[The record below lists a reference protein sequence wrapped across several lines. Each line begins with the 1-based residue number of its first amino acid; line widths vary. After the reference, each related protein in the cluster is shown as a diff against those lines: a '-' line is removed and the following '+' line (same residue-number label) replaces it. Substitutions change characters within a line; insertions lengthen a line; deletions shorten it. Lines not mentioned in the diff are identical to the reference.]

1 MKKQKKTIK
10 PQDILIL
17 SQAEKILEYKKWDK
31 EIPFIPI
38 PKDWLIAPRPNFG
51 GAVVR
56 FKVTK
61 RGLDDWVSVY
71 LDCYDRLGVFGEPYW
86 EIYPFKDDVY
96 RVPMNNVNELVEKI
110 EEALHDFETSR
121 TK

>member
-1 MKKQKKTIK
+1 MKKERKTITS
-10 PQDILIL
+10 QDLL
-17 SQAEKILEYKKWDK
+17 FLFQVEEILEYKKWDK

-38 PKDWLIAPRPNFG
+38 PKDWLIGPRPNFG

-61 RGLDDWVSVY
+61 QGLNDWISVY
-71 LDCYDRLGVFGEPYW
+71 LDCYNRLGIFGEPYW

-96 RVPMNNVNELVEKI
+96 RVPMKNVNELVEKI
-110 EEALHDFETSR
+110 EEALKEL
-121 TK
+121 KK